1 MPITLQVNKNQA
13 LRGKE
18 AEKFYEDRDT
28 PIDELKRCQPSRVS
42 ILCYFG
48 SLGYGEGFAKQVAI
62 DRIYI
67 SIHYS
72 VH

>member
-42 ILCYFG
+42 IFVLF
-48 SLGYGEGFAKQVAI
+48 
-62 DRIYI
+62 R
-67 SIHYS
+67 
-72 VH
+72 